1 MFSQV
6 TGDSCGGVSKIAR
19 FKCCNMGQVAEKGHT
34 GNQHSTGG
42 EDYEHGQVSLCTLA
56 TRLPYTDIT
65 CWCLMVYL
73 SSYLVMYIQVK
84 QQWMLFLSLLQTQDN
99 LTAAFATEL
108 VDDLCHQ
115 AIVGQRVRGVRCRSA
130 SSNNIPYLL
139 VSVLHIRY
147 SFACLFCFARNMAQ

>member
-19 FKCCNMGQVAEKGHT
+19 FTCCNMGQAAEEGHT

-42 EDYEHGQVSLCTLA
+42 EDYN
-56 TRLPYTDIT
+56 
-65 CWCLMVYL
+65 L
-73 SSYLVMYIQVK
+73 SSYLGMYIQVK

-139 VSVLHIRY
+139 VSVLHICY
-147 SFACLFCFARNMAQ
+147 IFACFALHATWHNEKSVNTSAL